1 MYVVDPPD
9 ACNTAYASDGLDPDE
24 ARRGRAEGCRAT
36 RRRAQSRPAL
46 VLFVPHEC
54 LMKPLGR
61 CLQLTSL
68 VVLPVAM
75 MLQIADGISVKQML
89 TIWVA
94 GASVFWIG
102 RIIEGYA
109 GV

>member
-1 MYVVDPPD
+1 
-9 ACNTAYASDGLDPDE
+9 
-24 ARRGRAEGCRAT
+24 
-36 RRRAQSRPAL
+36 
-46 VLFVPHEC
+46 
-54 LMKPLGR
+54 MKPLGR
-61 CLQLTSL
+61 CLQLTAL

-102 RIIEGYA
+102 RIIECYA